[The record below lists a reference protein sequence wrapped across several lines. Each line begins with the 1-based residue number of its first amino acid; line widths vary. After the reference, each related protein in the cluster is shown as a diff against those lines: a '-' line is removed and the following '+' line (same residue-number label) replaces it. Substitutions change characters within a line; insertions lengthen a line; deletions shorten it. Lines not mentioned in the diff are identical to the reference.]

1 MSRWMISHGR
11 RNGGTARIMP
21 PGTSFASKIVACTPF
36 SARYA
41 AAARPDGPLPMI
53 ATLRPVCGFCLE
65 I

>member
-1 MSRWMISHGR
+1 
-11 RNGGTARIMP
+11 MP

-36 SARYA
+36 NARYA

-65 I
+65 M